1 MLPFQG
7 CIFLVNIDPSA
18 HPEHE
23 PCQIC
28 IIVLIDCIQQVRNF
42 GFVSEIHVL
51 HPTTIGCR
59 GFLLGPYFIKNWVP
73 VSKLSGSSMPCRYRT
88 YRVVFYCS
96 HPFLCMSGI
105 EAPGKQSWQ
114 VVIMYDGNLWYWICG
129 NSCDILIKPWEKICC
144 VKYDTLETLL

>member
-1 MLPFQG
+1 MRQEPDIATHEDQGEPMEQVANWRAEDFDLDTTVMSCDFNLYSQSLVIFSDFWKYAMLPFQG

-59 GFLLGPYFIKNWVP
+59 GFLLGPYFIKN
-73 VSKLSGSSMPCRYRT
+73 
-88 YRVVFYCS
+88 
-96 HPFLCMSGI
+96 
-105 EAPGKQSWQ
+105 
-114 VVIMYDGNLWYWICG
+114 
-129 NSCDILIKPWEKICC
+129 
-144 VKYDTLETLL
+144 